1 MRPRLVKT
9 AYRVKRDIPSAP
21 RPTIAA
27 MSVISIP
34 VTPEHEVSRGSD
46 RLVRLRHLG
55 QAETIVLRDTDVMRI
70 GLRVRLYSIK
80 SSSLSIIS
88 PMPLRLGE
96 QVKVKLRNDV
106 QRFAT
111 ELRGVAR
118 RLAPTADDNF
128 LIGIELFSRL
138 MPLDVMMLRRAGVAD
153 VQYAGKIWV

>member
-1 MRPRLVKT
+1 
-9 AYRVKRDIPSAP
+9 
-21 RPTIAA
+21 
-27 MSVISIP
+27 MSVISLP
-34 VTPEHEVSRGSD
+34 VTPEHEVSRVAD

-55 QAETIVLRDTDVMRI
+55 QAETIVLRDTDVMRV

-80 SSSLSIIS
+80 SSALSIIS
-88 PMPLRLGE
+88 PIPLRLGE

-118 RLAPTADDNF
+118 RLAPTDDDNF
-128 LIGIELFSRL
+128 LVGIELFSRL

>member
-1 MRPRLVKT
+1 
-9 AYRVKRDIPSAP
+9 
-21 RPTIAA
+21 
-27 MSVISIP
+27 MSVISVP
-34 VTPEHEVSRGSD
+34 VTPEHEVSRVSD

-55 QAETIVLRDTDVMRI
+55 QAETIVLRDTDVMRV

-80 SSSLSIIS
+80 SSALSIIS
-88 PMPLRLGE
+88 PIPLRLGE

-128 LIGIELFSRL
+128 LVGIELFSRL